1 MIFRHIDKGLNM
13 SCRINKVMFYS
24 LYLGVIIASNF
35 MYGHVSGLPMSRLA
49 YVMYKGHGGIES
61 VNHRIKFA
69 DIKNLGFDLNIAEMS
84 KRFGCK
90 TKIGQEFLSFYLH
103 KPISSKDLYSTI
115 LARQNM
121 IKIFIAHR
129 ELLEKFEKLIDQAVE
144 CEDIISQFMEK
155 RKILRFNDN
164 PFTALD
170 VLKKTNPYFS
180 AWSLIATTGSIVTA
194 PYAYLP
200 EKAKK
205 LGSSVVQIG
214 SAGYALLAATT
225 LSNMQSLGK
234 ALYEPSASDVYV
246 HGAAGV
252 GLAVSLALAMF
263 NNGYA
268 SQELAWAVYSTGTSI
283 YHIYDHYTQAL
294 QMRRALHAMNQLIK
308 IAQEVEDLCN
318 TFKVEHQF
326 KLSSVR
332 SRQGKH
338 ILSQLDHSRYQEIDS
353 YLFLTP
359 WVESFVYEVYEHDNI
374 FAPVYASIAEI
385 DVYVAL
391 ARKMIQLQDKN
402 HHITFVEFLDA
413 DQPTIHAR
421 EFWNMLVPDDKIVT
435 NDIFEHRNIIL
446 TGSNEGGKTTAIRAI
461 LQNIVLAQTFGIAA
475 ATEFKLTQFDS
486 IYSFL
491 NISDDILQGK
501 SRFASELKQA
511 QDILQKIKN
520 LYQGEKFFFA
530 FDELFTGTNGE
541 DGAQCA
547 YEFINN
553 VASFKGIQFIY
564 ATHFN
569 VLKTIGS
576 KNPACANYKIEP
588 PLRNAL
594 GQFIRDAKGQLI
606 YPYKL
611 SPGAN
616 DVNVAMDRARDA
628 GIFA

>member
-1 MIFRHIDKGLNM
+1 MHNSK
-13 SCRINKVMFYS
+13 NKKIGIYS
-24 LYLGVIIASNF
+24 LFFSIIIVCNF
-35 MYGHVSGLPMSRLA
+35 MSGQVFIPMSRMA
-49 YVMYKGHGGIES
+49 HVMYKGYGGIES
-61 VNHRIKFA
+61 VNHKIKFV
-69 DIKNLGFDLNIAEMS
+69 DTKNLGFDLNIPEVS

-90 TKIGQEFLSFYLH
+90 TKMGQDFIAFYLN
-103 KPISSKDLYSTI
+103 KPISSKDLHNT
-115 LARQNM
+115 
-121 IKIFIAHR
+121 IAHR
-129 ELLEKFEKLIDQAVE
+129 QYMIKELLQNPDLLSKLQSLIDSANEHESTVI
-144 CEDIISQFMEK
+144 DFMAK
-155 RKILRFNDN
+155 RFVMNHKEFTEN
-164 PFTALD
+164 PFKFIYNFMGQSTLWQ
-170 VLKKTNPYFS
+170 TY
-180 AWSLIATTGSIVTA
+180 SLWLS
-194 PYAYLP
+194 
-200 EKAKK
+200 
-205 LGSSVVQIG
+205 
-214 SAGYALLAATT
+214 ATT
-225 LSNMQSLGK
+225 LINPIYEKGAIVTDAFSGYVQPFIAGEKTFSPLGEMKSWYNKTTDFSHFDTASFVTNSLMATFNLGSPGK
-234 ALYEPSASDVYV
+234 TAVTNTREVWGIV
-246 HGAAGV
+246 
-252 GLAVSLALAMF
+252 LAIMSL
-263 NNGYA
+263 
-268 SQELAWAVYSTGTSI
+268 
-283 YHIYDHYTQAL
+283 YDHYTDAVEKRNAL
-294 QMRRALHAMNQLIK
+294 YSLSQLIN
-308 IAQEVEDLCN
+308 IAQDIEELCRN
-318 TFKVEHQF
+318 YKIQHQF
-326 KLSSVR
+326 KVSAIQSHKGKEVLQALS
-332 SRQGKH
+332 
-338 ILSQLDHSRYQEIDS
+338 HSRYQDKTS
-353 YLFLTP
+353 SMFLTTA
-359 WVESFVYEVYEHDNI
+359 VKTLIYDVYEYDNV

-385 DVYVAL
+385 DAYVAI
-391 ARKMIQLQDKN
+391 AQKMMQLQHEN
-402 HHITFVEFLDA
+402 HHLTFVEFLNG

-421 EFWNMLVPDDKIVT
+421 EFWNMLVPDDKVVT
-435 NDIFEHRNIIL
+435 NDIYEHRNIIL

-569 VLKTIGS
+569 ILKTIGA
-576 KNPACANYKIEP
+576 KNSACANYKIEP

>member
-1 MIFRHIDKGLNM
+1 MILRHAEKGLKM
-13 SCRINKVMFYS
+13 SYRINKAIFYS
-24 LYLGVIIASNF
+24 LYVGVIVASNF
-35 MYGHVSGLPMSRLA
+35 MYGHANGLPISRLA

-61 VNHRIKFA
+61 VNHTIKFA
-69 DIKNLGFDLNIAEMS
+69 EIKNLGFDLNIPEVS

-103 KPISSKDLYSTI
+103 KPISSKDFYSTI

-121 IKIFIAHR
+121 IKIFLNNQ

-144 CEDIISQFMEK
+144 CEAIVSQFMEK
-155 RKILRFNDN
+155 RKVLRLNEN
-164 PFTALD
+164 PFTAIET
-170 VLKKTNPYFS
+170 LKKINPYFS
-180 AWSLIATTGSIVTA
+180 AWSLIGTTGSIVTA

-200 EKAKK
+200 EKTKK
-205 LGSSVVQIG
+205 FWSSIVQMK
-214 SAGYALLAATT
+214 SAGNAILAATT
-225 LSNMQSLGK
+225 LSNMQSLEK
-234 ALYEPSASDVYV
+234 ALHKSSGSDVYI

-252 GLAVSLALAMF
+252 GLAMSLALSVF

-268 SQELAWAVYSTGTSI
+268 SQELVWALYTTGASI
-283 YHIYDHYTQAL
+283 YNIYDHYTQAL
-294 QMRRALHAMNQLIK
+294 QMRRALYAMNQLIK
-308 IAQEVEDLCN
+308 VAQEVEDLCN
-318 TFKVEHQF
+318 TFKVQHQF

-332 SRQGKH
+332 SRQGQN
-338 ILSQLDHSRYQEIDS
+338 ILSKLDHSRYQEVDS

-359 WVESFVYEVYEHDNI
+359 WVESFVYEVYEYDNI

-385 DVYVAL
+385 DAYVAI
-391 ARKMIQLQDKN
+391 ARKMIQLQHGN
-402 HHITFVEFLDA
+402 HHITFIEFLDG
-413 DQPTIHAR
+413 DQPTIQAR

-501 SRFASELKQA
+501 SRFALELKQA

-576 KNPACANYKIEP
+576 KNAACANYKIEP